1 MNRDY
6 LIQVIVD
13 QKEMYLNN
21 PIVKRDFNL
30 EPNVNYC
37 KGKGELSWRG
47 LYQGTDHR
55 KD

>member
-6 LIQVIVD
+6 LMQVIVD

-30 EPNVNYC
+30 EPNANYVYI
-37 KGKGELSWRG
+37 KNG
-47 LYQGTDHR
+47 LLIP
-55 KD
+55 